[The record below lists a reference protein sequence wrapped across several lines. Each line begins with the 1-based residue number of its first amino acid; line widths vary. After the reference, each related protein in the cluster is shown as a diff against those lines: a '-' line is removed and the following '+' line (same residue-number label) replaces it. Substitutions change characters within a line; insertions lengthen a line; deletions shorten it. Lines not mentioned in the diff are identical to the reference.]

1 MYYKDDLQEIN
12 KLMVS
17 EFNIKSFGLNVIP
30 DRKLSKENAAKTI
43 ENAMN
48 ALWEPVLDYL
58 KTNENVFS
66 GDVNAEIQRLNMQT
80 MQLGTIVNGSS
91 VIKNIDIQS

>member
-1 MYYKDDLQEIN
+1 
-12 KLMVS
+12 MVS

-30 DRKLSKENAAKTI
+30 DRNLTKENAAKTI
-43 ENAMN
+43 EHAMG

-66 GDVNAEIQRLNMQT
+66 GDVNAEIRRINMQT
-80 MQLGTIVNGSS
+80 MQLGTIVNGGRE
-91 VIKNIDIQS
+91 IRNIDIQS